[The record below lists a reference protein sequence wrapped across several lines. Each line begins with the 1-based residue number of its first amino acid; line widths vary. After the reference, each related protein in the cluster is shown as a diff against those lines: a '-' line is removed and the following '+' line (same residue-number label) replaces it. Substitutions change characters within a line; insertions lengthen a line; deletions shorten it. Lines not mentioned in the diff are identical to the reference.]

1 MALIGAL
8 TKEQVVRLDD
18 QGYLALPEFISP
30 AEVAEIGAIFDHL
43 LTSKAGWQDGNQ
55 FDLAGTDDGG
65 DAKLPQILYPSR
77 YAPALKNHA
86 VVQRAR
92 QIAEAYFG
100 EPPHD
105 AYGEH
110 MIFKPPRDGAVTPW
124 HQDQAYHDPTLDE
137 RALNFWIPLDDCD
150 GQNGCMHY
158 VPGSNRLDV
167 LPHHSIGHDPSVHGL
182 EVDEPEKHAQR
193 SVSCPLPAGGCVIHL
208 PTTLHYAGPNRSG
221 RQRRAY
227 ILIMEV
233 QGTKRDVPVD
243 NYWMREKRTARMERA
258 EQVSGAEPKP
268 L

>member
-1 MALIGAL
+1 MAMDLVGAL
-8 TKEQVVRLDD
+8 TKEQTVRLGK
-18 QGYLALPEFISP
+18 QGYLALPEFASA
-30 AEVAEIGAIFDHL
+30 AEVAEIGAIFDRL
-43 LTSKAGWQDGNQ
+43 LASKAGWQDGNQ

-65 DAKLPQILYPSR
+65 APKLPQILYPSR

-100 EPPHD
+100 ERPFADH
-105 AYGEH
+105 GEH

-124 HQDQAYHDPTLDE
+124 HQDQAYHDPALDE

-150 GQNGCMHY
+150 EQNGCMHY

-182 EVDEPEKHAQR
+182 EVDEPETYARQ

-208 PTTLHYAGPNRSG
+208 PTTLHYAGPNPSA

-227 ILIMEV
+227 ILIMQVE
-233 QGTKRDVPVD
+233 GTKRSVPVD
-243 NYWMREKRTARMERA
+243 NYWMREKRTARMVREGQATSR
-258 EQVSGAEPKP
+258 
-268 L
+268 